1 LRRQVRDQGKR
12 AEDYKPGGTMG
23 IMGFIWTVIVGLI
36 VGAIARWIMPDAQSM
51 GWIMTS
57 LLGIGGSIVGGFVS
71 SLIWKSPDGKFHP
84 AGWIMSV
91 LGALV
96 LLWAYMK
103 FMQ

>member
-1 LRRQVRDQGKR
+1 M
-12 AEDYKPGGTMG
+12 PG
-23 IMGFIWTVIVGLI
+23 
-36 VGAIARWIMPDAQSM
+36 AQSM

-71 SLIWKSPDGKFHP
+71 NLIWKSPDGKFHP

-91 LGALV
+91 LGAMV
-96 LLWAYMK
+96 LLWAYMN

>member
-1 LRRQVRDQGKR
+1 
-12 AEDYKPGGTMG
+12 MG
-23 IMGFIWTVIVGLI
+23 IMGFVWTVIVGLI
-36 VGAIARWIMPDAQSM
+36 IGAIARWIMPGAQSM

-84 AGWIMSV
+84 AGWIMSI

>member
-1 LRRQVRDQGKR
+1 
-12 AEDYKPGGTMG
+12 MG
-23 IMGFIWTVIVGLI
+23 IMGFVWTVIVGLI
-36 VGAIARWIMPDAQSM
+36 IGAIARWIMPGAQAM

-84 AGWIMSV
+84 AGWIMSI

>member
-1 LRRQVRDQGKR
+1 
-12 AEDYKPGGTMG
+12 MG

-36 VGAIARWIMPDAQSM
+36 VGAIARLLMPGAQGM

-57 LLGIGGSIVGGFVS
+57 VIGIAGSVVGGFVS

-84 AGWIMSV
+84 AGWIMSI

-96 LLWAYMK
+96 VLWAYLQFVK
-103 FMQ
+103 